1 MRRPPVRS
9 RRSSKRQGT
18 CPVSGLTSR
27 TNLMENLRSARGG
40 TLASKNQTLN
50 KRQFIQYEPAL
61 VAELNDVKPKSQSVS
76 ARMLTLLYKRLS
88 FWSRYAKH
96 IHNGRRYFWKS
107 IDELS
112 EELQYSQKQISRG
125 LKALVEL
132 GLIIREKLNKH
143 NWKHTYY
150 YYLPHSVHTAE
161 EVSTNTRR
169 SRSSYRD
176 TSSNRSTRPSSSTYR
191 ARRPEPAAVRPE
203 HQQFISQE
211 KRQQETAGTAAG
223 DTGASV
229 EGSGAPVAAGVPI
242 GTLTPAAGTGFGASS
257 SCRTTSPNPSAA
269 RRTKCPHHLSLE
281 DNSILNIHLKQIV
294 EKCLDYGKTGIK
306 PLTERRI
313 GLIA

>member
-1 MRRPPVRS
+1 M
-9 RRSSKRQGT
+9 
-18 CPVSGLTSR
+18 SGLTSR

-125 LKALVEL
+125 LKALIEL

-161 EVSTNTRR
+161 EVSTN
-169 SRSSYRD
+169 SRSSSRSSSMD
-176 TSSNRSTRPSSSTYR
+176 THRTNRSTRPSSSTYR
-191 ARRPEPAAVRPE
+191 ARRPESAAVRPE

-211 KRQQETAGTAAG
+211 KRQQERAGTAAG
-223 DTGASV
+223 GTRAPV
-229 EGSGAPVAAGVPI
+229 EGSGAPVGSMRI
-242 GTLTPAAGTGFGASS
+242 HRGTPAPAAGTGFGASS
-257 SCRTTSPNPSAA
+257 SCRSTSPNSSAA
-269 RRTKCPHHLSLE
+269 RRTKCPHLSIE

-306 PLTERRI
+306 PLTGRGI
-313 GLIA
+313 GFAA

>member
-1 MRRPPVRS
+1 
-9 RRSSKRQGT
+9 
-18 CPVSGLTSR
+18 VSGLTSR

-61 VAELNDVKPKSQSVS
+61 VAELNEVKTKSQSVS

-161 EVSTNTRR
+161 EVSTNSSR

-191 ARRPEPAAVRPE
+191 ARRPEPAAIRPE
-203 HQQFISQE
+203 HQQFIPE
-211 KRQQETAGTAAG
+211 ERRQQETAVPAAG
-223 DTGASV
+223 GTGAPV

-242 GTLTPAAGTGFGASS
+242 GTPAPAAGTGFGASS
-257 SCRTTSPNPSAA
+257 SCRTTSPNPSAV
-269 RRTKCPHHLSLE
+269 RRTKCPHLSIE
-281 DNSILNIHLKQIV
+281 DNSILDIHLRQIV
-294 EKCLDYGKTGIK
+294 ERCMLIGKYGIK
-306 PLTERRI
+306 PLTR
-313 GLIA
+313 GGN

>member
-1 MRRPPVRS
+1 
-9 RRSSKRQGT
+9 
-18 CPVSGLTSR
+18 
-27 TNLMENLRSARGG
+27 MENLRSARGG
-40 TLASKNQTLN
+40 TLASKNRSLN

-61 VAELNDVKPKSQSVS
+61 AAELNETKPRSQSVS

-112 EELQYSQKQISRG
+112 EELQYSQKQVSRG

-150 YYLPHSVHTAE
+150 YYLPHSVHIAE
-161 EVSTNTRR
+161 EVSTNSR
-169 SRSSYRD
+169 SSRGRSSYRD
-176 TSSNRSTRPSSSTYR
+176 TSSNRNTRPSSSTYR

-203 HQQFISQE
+203 HQQFIPE
-211 KRQQETAGTAAG
+211 ERRQQEAAGTAAG
-223 DTGASV
+223 DTGAPV
-229 EGSGAPVAAGVPI
+229 EGSGVPVAAGVPI
-242 GTLTPAAGTGFGASS
+242 GTPTSAAGTGFGVSS
-257 SCRTTSPNPSAA
+257 SCRTTATNSSAA
-269 RRTKCPHHLSLE
+269 LRTKCPHLSIE

-294 EKCLDYGKTGIK
+294 EKCLDYGKTGVK
-306 PLTERRI
+306 PLTGRGI
-313 GLIA
+313 GFAA